1 MGDSDKKCCLCFPL
15 ECGVLTL
22 AILTGLGAII
32 GLVTC
37 FTQDGAWG
45 MYGVGVISQVLMALV
60 FIFAYSKSDESSRK
74 FTLLAWI
81 VLVVVVSHVWY
92 LYIILNG
99 SYFENICHE
108 EVIQEINAAGVMEP
122 FTVDECRMGGK
133 KAVWA
138 DFVCGL
144 LFSICFATV
153 IQTWSENEDGYQK
166 A

>member
-45 MYGVGVISQVLMALV
+45 LYGVGVISQVIMALC
-60 FIFAYSKSDESSRK
+60 FIYSYAKPGEDSRK
-74 FTLLAWI
+74 FSFLAWI

-108 EVIQEINAAGVMEP
+108 DVVQEINAAGIMES

-138 DFVCGL
+138 DFGCGL
-144 LFSICFATV
+144 LFSIYFGFV
-153 IQTWSENEDGYQK
+153 LKEWSQNEGEFER
-166 A
+166 